1 METASKPVAV
11 PSPAVPSP
19 AVPSPAVPSPPVPSP
34 APSPT
39 LAVAYDA
46 KPARKR
52 RPFVVLGIV
61 AVVAVGGVSLYAKL
75 TGGRET
81 TDDAQIAA
89 DIVPVSARVG
99 GVVLR
104 VNIGENQRVKRGE
117 LLLELDA
124 ADLRARAEQA
134 EAELATAQAQAQ
146 VAEAQVQ
153 IVEATSKGGL
163 ASARAAL
170 SGSTAGVGSAAAQL
184 ASARAAATRADADL
198 RKANLDLSRAQT
210 LRRAGAVP
218 QQMLDGAQLA
228 LEVAS
233 AAKAQAD
240 AQVSLAEDGRRGAE
254 SRVGEARGRVDQS
267 APVVPQIA
275 AARAGAALAAARVR
289 SAEATFALAKL
300 QVSYTRVEAP
310 ADGYASKLAVH
321 VGQLVMPGQPLVE
334 LVPPETYIVASFKE
348 TQVGRMRPGQAAI
361 VDVDAFP
368 GRRLAGRVDSL
379 AGGTGASF
387 SLLPPDNSTGN
398 FVKVVQRVPV
408 RIVLVDPPTD
418 VVLRPGLS
426 ADVTVDVR

>member
-1 METASKPVAV
+1 METASKPVAL
-11 PSPAVPSP
+11 PTPAADV
-19 AVPSPAVPSPPVPSP
+19 
-34 APSPT
+34 
-39 LAVAYDA
+39 DA

-52 RPFVVLGIV
+52 RPFVVLGVI

-117 LLLELDA
+117 PLIELDA
-124 ADLRARAEQA
+124 ADLRAHAQQA
-134 EAELATAQAQAQ
+134 EAELATATAQAQ
-146 VAEAQVQ
+146 VADAQVQ

-170 SGSTAGVGSAAAQL
+170 TGSTAGVGSAGAQL

-198 RKANLDLSRAQT
+198 RKADLDLSRALT
-210 LRRAGAVP
+210 LRKAGAVP
-218 QQMLDGAQLA
+218 QQMLDGAQLG
-228 LEVAS
+228 LEVAR

-240 AQVSLAEDGRRGAE
+240 AQVMLAEDGRRGAE

-289 SAEATFALAKL
+289 SAEATLALAKL
-300 QVSYTRVEAP
+300 QVSYTRIEAP

-321 VGQLVMPGQPLVE
+321 GGQLVTPGQPLVE

-348 TQVGRMRPGQAAI
+348 TQIGRMHPGQPAT
-361 VDVDAFP
+361 VDLDAFP
-368 GRRLAGRVDSL
+368 GRKLAGRVDSL

-408 RIVLVDPPTD
+408 RIVLVDPPAD